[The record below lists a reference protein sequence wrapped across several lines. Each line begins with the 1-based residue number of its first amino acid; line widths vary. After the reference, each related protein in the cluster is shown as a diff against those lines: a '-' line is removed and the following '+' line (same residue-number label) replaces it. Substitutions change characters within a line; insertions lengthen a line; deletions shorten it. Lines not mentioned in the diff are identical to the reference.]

1 MGRMADRALSELRRE
16 VLRAP
21 QDPRARV
28 ALARG
33 LLRYGRADEVPA
45 LVEAGL
51 VDHAPDDALRA
62 LRRDLLEL
70 AGWPCTLSVLVG
82 DEPTT
87 LRVRVADVGRL
98 TIGRGPHSVLVLHAP
113 TVARTHAGIFVDAAR
128 GFVVVDAGSYH
139 GVLVDERR
147 IREEEALGE
156 RHRLHVGGVE
166 LEFRA
171 GWSDAWPAFDAAQLA
186 ARLAARPSP

>member
-1 MGRMADRALSELRRE
+1 MADRALSELRRE

-21 QDPRARV
+21 HDPRARV

-51 VDHAPDDALRA
+51 VDHLPDDALRA

-70 AGWPCTLSVLVG
+70 AGWPCTLSVVAG
-82 DEPTT
+82 DEPAT
-87 LRVRVADVGRL
+87 LRVRVADVERL
-98 TIGRGPHSVLVLHAP
+98 TIGRAPHLVLCLHAP
-113 TVARTHAGIFVDAAR
+113 TVARTHAWIFVDAAR
-128 GFVVVDAGSYH
+128 GFVVVDAGSYN
-139 GVLVDERR
+139 GVRVDGRWV
-147 IREEEALGE
+147 EEEEPLGE
-156 RHRLHVGGVE
+156 RHRLDVGGVE

-171 GWSDAWPAFDAAQLA
+171 GWTDAWPAFDAAQLA
-186 ARLAARPSP
+186 ARLAARTSP